1 MLHSI
6 SLANFTRELPSFAQ
20 IQLWK
25 WVFLIK
31 NLQKHK
37 TENLHLEESLY
48 VYALSPRC
56 DGPMHS
62 SGCRQLA
69 TMERTEQSR
78 GEKSVSVAVDI
89 VDMLTDQPEP
99 PGSQQCLFVTTRDLT
114 LGIGK
119 HNAIINTLI
128 SELGFSAFLS
138 SLAFERF

>member
-37 TENLHLEESLY
+37 TENLHSEESLY

-62 SGCRQLA
+62 SGCRQLLQWR
-69 TMERTEQSR
+69 ELSNL
-78 GEKSVSVAVDI
+78 AVGG
-89 VDMLTDQPEP
+89 V
-99 PGSQQCLFVTTRDLT
+99 LT
-114 LGIGK
+114 LL
-119 HNAIINTLI
+119 TC
-128 SELGFSAFLS
+128 
-138 SLAFERF
+138 

>member
-6 SLANFTRELPSFAQ
+6 SLTNFTRELPSFAQ

-37 TENLHLEESLY
+37 TENLHSEESLY

-78 GEKSVSVAVDI
+78 GGRSVDI
-89 VDMLTDQPEP
+89 VDMLTDQLQP
-99 PGSQQCLFVTTRDLT
+99 PGSQQCLFVTTRDLK
-114 LGIGK
+114 LEIGQ
-119 HNAIINTLI
+119 HSAIINTLI